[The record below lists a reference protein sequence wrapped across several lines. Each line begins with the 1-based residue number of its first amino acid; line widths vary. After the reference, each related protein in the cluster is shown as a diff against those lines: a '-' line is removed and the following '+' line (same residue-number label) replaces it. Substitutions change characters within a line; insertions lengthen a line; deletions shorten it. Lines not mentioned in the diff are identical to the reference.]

1 MNIKICGLTC
11 LDDAQEAERL
21 GAYALGFIFYKKSP
35 RYVAPEVVKSI
46 VAELESGTKTVGVFV
61 NESYETIC
69 QLIEETGISAIQLHG
84 DESPDFCARFSCP
97 VIKAFRVE
105 SEEDIVAIS
114 KYRDVVSAVLLDA
127 KVEGLLGGTG
137 QIFDWRLALDVV
149 ALDIPVFLAGGL
161 GPDNVRQAAVTVQPF
176 ALDVSSGVESEPGK
190 KDWKRLKALFLNA

>member
-1 MNIKICGLTC
+1 MNIKICGLTG